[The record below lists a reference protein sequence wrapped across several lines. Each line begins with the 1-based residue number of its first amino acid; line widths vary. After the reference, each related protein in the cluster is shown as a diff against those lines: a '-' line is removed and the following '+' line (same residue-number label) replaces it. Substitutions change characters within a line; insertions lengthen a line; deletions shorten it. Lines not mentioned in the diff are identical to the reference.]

1 MAKIRLD
8 KVNDK
13 KVISVKAHKD
23 LEDGAFVAIKTVI
36 GEATLEREVYLAQDL
51 VGGVAKGRI
60 AMVAMDVHR
69 YEDLGYRDDRVKE
82 YGMDKRC
89 KQNDIVRAYILDAGD
104 IISTDNEELV
114 GKEVGT
120 LLKAG
125 AGKLVSGGT
134 DADAVAMIIA
144 KEVWCGAKV
153 AVIQFL

>member
-13 KVISVKAHKD
+13 KVISVKVAK
-23 LEDGAFVAIKTVI
+23 ETQDGTFVAVKKVL
-36 GEATLEREVYLAQDL
+36 GEDALGREVYVADDL
-51 VGGVAKGRI
+51 TAGVAKGRI
-60 AMVAMDVHR
+60 AMIAMDTHR
-69 YEDLGYRDDRVKE
+69 YDELRDERVGAE
-82 YGMDKRC
+82 GIDK
-89 KQNDIVRAYILDAGD
+89 KALQNDIVRAYILDAGD
-104 IISTDNEELV
+104 IISTDNAELV
-114 GKEVGT
+114 AMNVGD

>member
-13 KVISVKAHKD
+13 KVISVKVAK
-23 LEDGAFVAIKTVI
+23 ETQDGTFVAVKKVL
-36 GEATLEREVYLAQDL
+36 GEDALGREVYVAEDL
-51 VGGVAKGRI
+51 TAGVAKGRI
-60 AMVAMDVHR
+60 AMIAMDTHR
-69 YEDLGYRDDRVKE
+69 YDEYRDERVGAE
-82 YGMDKRC
+82 GIDKKC

-104 IISTDNEELV
+104 IISTDNAELV
-114 GKEVGT
+114 AMNVGE

-144 KEVWCGAKV
+144 KEVWCGANV

>member
-13 KVISVKAHKD
+13 KVISVKVAK
-23 LEDGAFVAIKTVI
+23 ETQDGTFVAVKKVL
-36 GEATLEREVYLAQDL
+36 GEDALGREVYVADDL
-51 VGGVAKGRI
+51 TAGVAKGRI
-60 AMVAMDVHR
+60 AMIAMDTHR
-69 YEDLGYRDDRVKE
+69 YDEYRDERVGAE
-82 YGMDKRC
+82 GIDK
-89 KQNDIVRAYILDAGD
+89 KALQNDIVRAYILDAGD
-104 IISTDNEELV
+104 IISTDNAELV
-114 GKEVGT
+114 AMNVGD

-144 KEVWCGAKV
+144 KEVWCGANV

>member
-13 KVISVKAHKD
+13 KVISVKVAK
-23 LEDGAFVAIKTVI
+23 ETQDGTFVAVKKVL
-36 GEATLEREVYLAQDL
+36 GEDALGREVYVAEDL
-51 VGGVAKGRI
+51 TAGVAKGRI
-60 AMVAMDVHR
+60 AMIAMDTHR
-69 YEDLGYRDDRVKE
+69 YDELRDERVGAE
-82 YGMDKRC
+82 GIDK
-89 KQNDIVRAYILDAGD
+89 KALQNDIVRAYVLDAGD
-104 IISTDNEELV
+104 IISTDNAELEAM
-114 GKEVGT
+114 EVGA

-125 AGKLVSGGT
+125 AGKLVAGT